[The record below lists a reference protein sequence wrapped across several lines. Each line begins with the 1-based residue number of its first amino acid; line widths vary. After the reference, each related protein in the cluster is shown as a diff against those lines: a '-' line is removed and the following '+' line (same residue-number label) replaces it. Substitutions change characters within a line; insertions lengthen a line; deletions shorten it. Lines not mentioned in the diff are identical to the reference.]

1 MSPVSLARAW
11 RRKLLSASGVALMV
25 PGTVAGAFAVLALA
39 GGFGRIGDLGQ
50 AFSGPS
56 IPADVR
62 PLPRAAGG
70 PQTPLPRTVSRVLS
84 ATSRSSGA
92 GVGAPALG
100 GSPRGAGGSFQPGP
114 RGSGGGGDGHG
125 GPGNPGHGG

>member
-11 RRKLLSASGVALMV
+11 RQKLFGASGVALMV
-25 PGTVAGAFAVLALA
+25 PGAVAGAFAVLALA

-56 IPADVR
+56 IPADAR
-62 PLPRAAGG
+62 PPRAAGG
-70 PQTPLPRTVSRVLS
+70 PQTPLPRTALRVLS

-92 GVGAPALG
+92 RSSAPALG
-100 GSPRGAGGSFQPGP
+100 G
-114 RGSGGGGDGHG
+114 
-125 GPGNPGHGG
+125 